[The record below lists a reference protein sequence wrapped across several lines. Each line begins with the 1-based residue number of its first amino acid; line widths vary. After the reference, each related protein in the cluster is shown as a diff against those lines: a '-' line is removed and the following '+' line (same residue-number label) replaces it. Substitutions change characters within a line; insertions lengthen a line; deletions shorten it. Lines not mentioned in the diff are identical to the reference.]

1 MNAILKYI
9 LKYTLDFF
17 GTSLYQV
24 IVFRKSKVIEIQK
37 YVNKIMEQIVRS
49 ITPLQK
55 SKKLDHFEKFDSLQM
70 LSLNAKKS

>member
-37 YVNKIMEQIVRS
+37 
-49 ITPLQK
+49 
-55 SKKLDHFEKFDSLQM
+55 
-70 LSLNAKKS
+70 